1 MRDPNGA
8 TCPIVVLPVEIFLF
22 EGVKTDYGNVL
33 KWSTASEQNSSFFTL
48 ERSVDGIDWLVI
60 GNVVAAG
67 NSQSELDYQFIDV
80 NYRETVNYYRLKQ
93 TDIDGTVNK
102 HNGIVALDNSP
113 IGLNPIVGRYNVIG
127 QPVEETYKGVQL
139 LLFEDGSTQR
149 IFKP

>member
-1 MRDPNGA
+1 M
-8 TCPIVVLPVEIFLF
+8 I
-22 EGVKTDYGNVL
+22 
-33 KWSTASEQNSSFFTL
+33 
-48 ERSVDGIDWLVI
+48 
-60 GNVVAAG
+60 
-67 NSQSELDYQFIDV
+67 YQFIDV
-80 NYRETVNYYRLKQ
+80 NYREAVNYYRLKQ